1 MEEKEILLRLEQQAK
16 RQTNL
21 ARVQCVC
28 SVLSLVCMAAVLV
41 VVLSVVPQINGIL
54 SGAEAALAALTE
66 VTEQLK
72 GLDISSL
79 NQGMNSLL
87 GDVNGLIQNADTIL
101 GSSGTSLQEIMD
113 RVNAI
118 DFEGLN
124 KAITDLSDVIEPL
137 ANFFN
142 RFK

>member
-41 VVLSVVPQINGIL
+41 VVLSVVPQINSIL